1 MLLNKRGSACS
12 KAILRRTMRACA
24 VCLLERIMVG
34 IADSLARYGFRPISR
49 DAGVV
54 QAGPQSLR
62 RLVKKAP
69 MSKQSGERA
78 RPALRRFAS
87 DPKNSVELRRT
98 LAETQQ
104 QLEHE
109 QEGRERAELRQ
120 PLAAALAAIEIQKHN
135 TQPDRQERARRV
147 IEEQVRCIA
156 NGSTSV

>member
-1 MLLNKRGSACS
+1 
-12 KAILRRTMRACA
+12 
-24 VCLLERIMVG
+24 
-34 IADSLARYGFRPISR
+34 
-49 DAGVV
+49 
-54 QAGPQSLR
+54 
-62 RLVKKAP
+62 